1 MLGAREK
8 IAGLLLV
15 IPCLVFVLIR
25 TVIPAFDAFN
35 ISLSSVAMRRG
46 FPSKFV
52 GLENWDKLLH
62 DSVFWESLENTIYF
76 ATANIFIGFIIA
88 LCIAVLL
95 NRDFKGCKILRVLLV
110 VPWAVPYV
118 SNGLIWNWIYS
129 PSYGVLNG
137 LLAHL
142 GIISENQNW
151 LGDLRLVMPA
161 LIFAQTWKDV
171 PFMAIMILAA
181 LQTFPEELREA
192 AIIDGASRLQVFFRV
207 VIPYLKV
214 PFLFILILQTIN
226 AVKVFETVYVL
237 TRGGP
242 GSATRV
248 VFLYSYEKAFQT
260 FDLGYGAALSF
271 VIFIIIVILMAI
283 YLRLFSP
290 EISA

>member
-1 MLGAREK
+1 
-8 IAGLLLV
+8 
-15 IPCLVFVLIR
+15 
-25 TVIPAFDAFN
+25 
-35 ISLSSVAMRRG
+35 
-46 FPSKFV
+46 
-52 GLENWDKLLH
+52 
-62 DSVFWESLENTIYF
+62 
-76 ATANIFIGFIIA
+76 
-88 LCIAVLL
+88 
-95 NRDFKGCKILRVLLV
+95 
-110 VPWAVPYV
+110 
-118 SNGLIWNWIYS
+118 
-129 PSYGVLNG
+129 
-137 LLAHL
+137 
-142 GIISENQNW
+142 
-151 LGDLRLVMPA
+151 MPA

-171 PFMAIMILAA
+171 SFMAIMILAA